1 MEDNEKE
8 NDQERPGRAITKDRY
23 ENGLKIKPG
32 NLR

>member
-1 MEDNEKE
+1 MEDNKKE

-23 ENGLKIKPG
+23 ENELKIKPS

>member
-8 NDQERPGRAITKDRY
+8 NDQEYPDRAITKDRY
-23 ENGLKIKPG
+23 ENELKIKPG